1 MQSIEVEL
9 QLLGEVLSEFF
20 FFQHVS
26 TSGHSSSP
34 LTPRP
39 AQTPAPP
46 SLKHSADPMNT
57 YFAPTTNYHTID
69 DLQFDDTDDLQYDD
83 IPEIPLP
90 PSNSVPTLAPYSPV
104 NSNMT

>member
-1 MQSIEVEL
+1 
-9 QLLGEVLSEFF
+9 
-20 FFQHVS
+20 
-26 TSGHSSSP
+26 
-34 LTPRP
+34 
-39 AQTPAPP
+39 
-46 SLKHSADPMNT
+46 MNT

-104 NSNMT
+104 NSNVT